1 MGKRMESFKKRIK
14 ETQALELAEYRKK
27 LRIVD
32 MLRDGYSMS
41 TVASMSGLTL
51 VEVRSIDS
59 DFGLRRW

>member
-1 MGKRMESFKKRIK
+1 MGKCMESFKKRIK
-14 ETQALELAEYRKK
+14 ETQALEFAEYQKK

-59 DFGLRRW
+59 DFGLRR